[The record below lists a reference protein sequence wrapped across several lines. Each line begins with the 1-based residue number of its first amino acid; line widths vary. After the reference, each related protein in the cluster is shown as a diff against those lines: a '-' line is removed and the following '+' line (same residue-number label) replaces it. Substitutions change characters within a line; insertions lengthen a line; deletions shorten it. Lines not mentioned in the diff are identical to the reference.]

1 MKALIVIPL
10 LIVAASC
17 SKFKS
22 TSHPTAG
29 SAFAGVWTGTY
40 SSTMSAIPGSFD
52 TGTVRITVDAG
63 NNATGTLQSLI
74 GGGPVIM
81 KGAVDP
87 STGVIS
93 IAYDGEGT
101 YGGTVFLEGLS
112 GYLIADS
119 GSGKIAF
126 PWASI
131 SGWSAT
137 KN

>member
-1 MKALIVIPL
+1 MKALIVIL
-10 LIVAASC
+10 LLTVVVGC

-40 SSTMSAIPGSFD
+40 SSAMLAIPGGFD

-81 KGAVDP
+81 KGAAGSSP
-87 STGVIS
+87 RGSYLWLMMGKEPI
-93 IAYDGEGT
+93 
-101 YGGTVFLEGLS
+101 GGTIF
-112 GYLIADS
+112 
-119 GSGKIAF
+119 
-126 PWASI
+126 
-131 SGWSAT
+131 
-137 KN
+137 